1 MNENWINGKIK
12 IGIYQSEMLIIV
24 EDLVWFDLFST
35 FFFQIPGYL
44 PWIVA
49 YVVFILSLKWWFGE
63 YIKKI
68 DSWFSQLSKYFY
80 RIDFFSIFYMTV
92 I

>member
-24 EDLVWFDLFST
+24 EDLVWSDFST

-44 PWIVA
+44 SWIVA
-49 YVVFILSLKWWFGE
+49 YVVFILSLK
-63 YIKKI
+63 
-68 DSWFSQLSKYFY
+68 
-80 RIDFFSIFYMTV
+80 
-92 I
+92 

>member
-24 EDLVWFDLFST
+24 EDLVWSDLFST

-49 YVVFILSLKWWFGE
+49 YVVFILSLK
-63 YIKKI
+63 
-68 DSWFSQLSKYFY
+68 
-80 RIDFFSIFYMTV
+80 
-92 I
+92 

>member
-24 EDLVWFDLFST
+24 EGLVWSDLFST

-44 PWIVA
+44 PWIEA
-49 YVVFILSLKWWFGE
+49 YVVFILSLK
-63 YIKKI
+63 
-68 DSWFSQLSKYFY
+68 
-80 RIDFFSIFYMTV
+80 
-92 I
+92 

>member
-24 EDLVWFDLFST
+24 EDLVWCDLFST

-49 YVVFILSLKWWFGE
+49 FVVFILSLK
-63 YIKKI
+63 
-68 DSWFSQLSKYFY
+68 
-80 RIDFFSIFYMTV
+80 
-92 I
+92 